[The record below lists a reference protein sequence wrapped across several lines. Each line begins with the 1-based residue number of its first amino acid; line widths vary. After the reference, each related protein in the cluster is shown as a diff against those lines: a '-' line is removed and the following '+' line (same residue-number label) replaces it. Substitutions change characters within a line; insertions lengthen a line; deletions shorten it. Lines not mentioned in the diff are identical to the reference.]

1 MSKPVLV
8 HQAGLLQTDRGVRL
22 TDRPAQVRLRSGLP
36 GDQAVPD
43 RRGAPHR
50 EPGQVRTQP
59 VGHLGRGV
67 KENQAGVG
75 GSAHRQT
82 RVRSKAV
89 STPGE

>member
-1 MSKPVLV
+1 MSKPALLL
-8 HQAGLLQTDRGVRL
+8 QAGLLQTDRGVRL

-67 KENQAGVG
+67 KENQAGV
-75 GSAHRQT
+75 AQNLRDKT
-82 RVRSKAV
+82 EPI
-89 STPGE
+89 TT